1 MSDQDSKPNRPL
13 SEISHLFLSSIRDA
27 AGNGQPR
34 PQRTPPKANVSMDL
48 TPEEYAQVFGAEA
61 AADGTPAQH
70 LEQERIAPV
79 SALIGAHLNGRQ
91 FDRVKQYARHLAGP
105 RKRIGLIE
113 ADASEFR
120 LMCFDGTIGATNG
133 EVEVAASESYDPR
146 RMAEAINEL
155 NWDVDRW
162 LLFLPN
168 PRVPECRALLREV
181 SDWVLLSTCDHDGVV
196 SCYRTLK
203 GLTESRLPADR
214 LVARPELSLALLD
227 APDADSAD
235 KVFRKLASV
244 CQQFL
249 DWPLE
254 SQLIVRDA
262 HEVAEHLVVCCRPTR
277 DKAQMGVHPQ
287 WEIIGDF
294 LARAKASRAAAP
306 APQVSDETEEEAAP
320 QSMSEPELPEV
331 PRAVRAALAH
341 EQEEPMRISP
351 PQHAPQPTAEV
362 TKPQAATDSSD
373 DVIDLAGDEAV
384 LSAILRHRSGELV
397 ECPIV
402 PPMCDKAKLAVA
414 RDRRIVLL
422 GEAGHGLTDLRAIGR
437 AYQWLVENRN
447 LIAMAVPQMSID
459 AHQMPQLSLLVDR
472 ADAGAAT
479 LEPMLQ
485 SGNVTIETYRKLKWG
500 GRTGLLLEAA

>member
-1 MSDQDSKPNRPL
+1 MSDQDQKPNRPL

-27 AGNGQPR
+27 AGNGQPK
-34 PQRTPPKANVSMDL
+34 PQRVPPKSNVSMDL

-61 AADGTPAQH
+61 ATDGTPAQH

-79 SALIGAHLNGRQ
+79 SALIGAHLNGKQ

-120 LMCFDGTIGATNG
+120 LMCFDGTIGATTG
-133 EVEVAASESYDPR
+133 DVEVAASESYDPR
-146 RMAEAINEL
+146 RMAEAISEL

-168 PRVPECRALLREV
+168 PRVPECRVLLREV

-203 GLTESRLPADR
+203 GLTESRSPADR

-249 DWPLE
+249 DWPLT
-254 SQLIVRDA
+254 SQVIVREA
-262 HEVAEHLVVCCRPTR
+262 YEVAEHLVVCCRPTR
-277 DKAQMGVHPQ
+277 DKAQMGAAPQ
-287 WEIIGDF
+287 WEIIGEF
-294 LARAKASRAAAP
+294 LARAKAAQAVAP
-306 APQVSDETEEEAAP
+306 APQLAEETDEHGHDETIEAA
-320 QSMSEPELPEV
+320 LPEV

-341 EQEEPMRISP
+341 EQEEPMRITP
-351 PQHAPQPTAEV
+351 PQQSQQPAEAPS
-362 TKPQAATDSSD
+362 KPQAVPNMTD
-373 DVIDLAGDEAV
+373 DVIDLARDEAV

-414 RDRRIVLL
+414 RDRRIVLI

-447 LIAMAVPQMSID
+447 LIAMAVPQLSID

-500 GRTGLLLEAA
+500 GKTGLLLEAA

>member
-1 MSDQDSKPNRPL
+1 
-13 SEISHLFLSSIRDA
+13 
-27 AGNGQPR
+27 
-34 PQRTPPKANVSMDL
+34 
-48 TPEEYAQVFGAEA
+48 
-61 AADGTPAQH
+61 
-70 LEQERIAPV
+70 
-79 SALIGAHLNGRQ
+79 
-91 FDRVKQYARHLAGP
+91 
-105 RKRIGLIE
+105 
-113 ADASEFR
+113 
-120 LMCFDGTIGATNG
+120 
-133 EVEVAASESYDPR
+133 
-146 RMAEAINEL
+146 MAEAINEL

-181 SDWVLLSTCDHDGVV
+181 NDWVLLSTCDHDGVV

-203 GLTESRLPADR
+203 GLTESRSPADR

-254 SQLIVRDA
+254 SQLIVREA

-277 DKAQMGVHPQ
+277 DKAQMGAAPQ
-287 WEIIGDF
+287 WEIIGEF
-294 LARAKASRAAAP
+294 LVRAKASRAAVP
-306 APQVSDETEEEAAP
+306 APQMPEEVEQEAAP
-320 QSMSEPELPEV
+320 HAMSEPELPEV

-341 EQEEPMRISP
+341 EQEEPMRITPPP
-351 PQHAPQPTAEV
+351 PQSTAEV
-362 TKPQAATDSSD
+362 ITKPKAATDASD

-402 PPMCDKAKLAVA
+402 PPMCDKAKLAVG
-414 RDRRIVLL
+414 RDRRIVLV

-447 LIAMAVPQMSID
+447 LIAMAVPQMAID

-485 SGNVTIETYRKLKWG
+485 SDNVTIETYRKLKWG
-500 GRTGLLLEAA
+500 GKTGLLLEAA